1 MLGGIANFTVNTPII
16 LTSCF
21 WISSFIPIYSMQI
34 GLGTSLIWVGIA
46 MVFIENKSSSMA
58 NNTSSFLSD
67 ILEWKS

>member
-1 MLGGIANFTVNTPII
+1 
-16 LTSCF
+16 
-21 WISSFIPIYSMQI
+21 MQI